1 MRISDWSSDV
11 CSSDLPQHRLLLEVA
26 WEAVEHAGC
35 SPPSLR
41 DSRTGVFVG
50 ITGTEYASLARA
62 AGRVDAHAVGGQF
75 LNVAAGRVSHSLGL
89 RGPSLAVD
97 TACSSSAMALH
108 LACRSLRSGECDAEI
123 GRAHV

>member
-50 ITGTEYASLARA
+50 ITGTEYARLTRA
-62 AGRVDAHAVGGQF
+62 ARRVDAHAVGGHF
-75 LNVAAGRVSHSLGL
+75 LNLAAGGGSHSHTHSGTC
-89 RGPSLAVD
+89 RGVAKVERTASLE
-97 TACSSSAMALH
+97 
-108 LACRSLRSGECDAEI
+108 R
-123 GRAHV
+123 GRRYSEKTRV